1 MSTMTEKIFKL
12 KLNREIN
19 PGEFVIASVDIVY
32 FQDGTGPLGIRRFNE
47 ISNNVSKPERVHFFI
62 DHASPSPRRELSN
75 DHKFIREFCSKMN
88 TNLHDYGEGIS
99 HQIMIEKY
107 AKPGDIIV
115 GADSHSCTSGAL
127 GAFAT
132 GVGST
137 DAAVSMSM
145 GNLWFRVPESYMIK
159 VSGNLGKGV
168 YSKDLILYIIG
179 KLGADGA
186 TYKAV
191 EFLGS
196 TIEQLSMD
204 SRFTISNMVIEM
216 GGKAGLIPTDKE
228 TFRYLKEMRGHNNF
242 LSITPDRD
250 AEYEKEFYFNADE
263 IPPGVAAPHN
273 VDNWKSIEEVE
284 GIKVNQVFIGTCTNG
299 RMEDLRLV
307 ARILKGKKKH
317 PEIRLIISPA
327 SKRIYIEAL
336 REGLIDTLLKAGAV
350 ILPPGCGPCV
360 GVHAGIPADNEVIV
374 STQNRNFKGRMGN
387 PHAKIYLASPATA
400 AVTAIKGEI
409 TDPREYV
416 D

>member
-1 MSTMTEKIFKL
+1 MSTMTEKIFRL

-19 PGEFVIASVDIVY
+19 PGEFVIAPVDIVY

-47 ISNNVSKPERVHFFI
+47 ISNNVSKSERVHFFI

-137 DAAVSMSM
+137 DAAVAMSM

-159 VSGNLGKGV
+159 VSGNLSKGV

-242 LSITPDRD
+242 LSITPDKD

-263 IPPGVAAPHN
+263 ILPGVAAPHN

-317 PEIRLIISPA
+317 PKIRLIISPA